1 MLTALSI
8 RTSDMPFDLSEKL
21 VIGIASSA
29 LFDLK
34 EADHIFKTKGEE
46 AYRAYQRENQDKV
59 LDRGVAFE
67 FIKGLLSLNEIAD
80 ANQLVEVILL
90 SKNDPDT
97 GFRVFRSI
105 AAHNLPITRAV
116 FLQGKSALDYIPAFN
131 LSLFLSADENDVKSA
146 IHMNY
151 PAGLVVKSNV
161 NYSSISD
168 NEIRIAF
175 DFDGVLADDESEKK
189 YQEGGID
196 AFREHEKKHAN
207 TPLSPGLLKPLL
219 DNLAKIQKIENEIR
233 LADSSYKP
241 RLRIAIV
248 TARNAPAHERVV
260 ITMREWGVMIND
272 AFFLG
277 GVDKGSVMNVL
288 RPHIF
293 FDDQIDHLKSTSRFT
308 PSVHIP
314 FGIKNN

>member
-1 MLTALSI
+1 
-8 RTSDMPFDLSEKL
+8 MPFDLSNKL

-29 LFDLK
+29 LFDLE
-34 EADHIFKTKGEE
+34 EADSIFKTQGEE
-46 AYRAYQRENQDKV
+46 AYRIYQRENQDRI

-67 FIKGLLSLNEIAD
+67 FIKGLLSLNDVSD

-105 AAHNLPITRAV
+105 EAYGLPITRAV

-131 LSLFLSADENDVKSA
+131 ISLFLSGNEDDVKAA
-146 IHMNY
+146 IDRSY
-151 PAGLVVKSNV
+151 PAGLVVKSEADYDIV
-161 NYSSISD
+161 SD
-168 NEIRIAF
+168 GEIRIAF
-175 DFDGVLADDESEKK
+175 DFDGVLADDESERK

-196 AFREHEKKHAN
+196 AFREHEREYATKA
-207 TPLSPGLLKPLL
+207 LSPGLLKPLL
-219 DNLAKIQKIENEIR
+219 DNLASIQKIENQKR
-233 LADSSYKP
+233 LTDSSYSPK
-241 RLRIAIV
+241 LRIAIV

-260 ITMREWGVMIND
+260 VTMREWGVMIND

-277 GVDKGSVMNVL
+277 GVDKGSVMSVL

-293 FDDQIDHLKSTSRFT
+293 FDDQIDHLKSTSKYT

-314 FGIKNN
+314 FGIKNL

>member
-1 MLTALSI
+1 
-8 RTSDMPFDLSEKL
+8 MPFDLSNKL

-29 LFDLK
+29 LFDLE
-34 EADHIFKTKGEE
+34 EADSIFKTQGEE
-46 AYRAYQRENQDKV
+46 AYRIYQRENQDRI

-67 FIKGLLSLNEIAD
+67 FIKGLLSLNDVSD
-80 ANQLVEVILL
+80 ANPLVEVILL

-105 AAHNLPITRAV
+105 EAYGLPITRAV

-131 LSLFLSADENDVKSA
+131 ISLFLSGNENDVKAA
-146 IHMNY
+146 IDRSY
-151 PAGLVVKSNV
+151 PAGLVVKSEADYDIV
-161 NYSSISD
+161 SD
-168 NEIRIAF
+168 GEIRIAF
-175 DFDGVLADDESEKK
+175 DFDGVLADDESERK

-196 AFREHEKKHAN
+196 AFREHEREYATKA
-207 TPLSPGLLKPLL
+207 LSPGLLKPLL
-219 DNLAKIQKIENEIR
+219 DNLASIQKIENQKR
-233 LADSSYKP
+233 LTDSSYSPK
-241 RLRIAIV
+241 LRIAIV

-260 ITMREWGVMIND
+260 VTMREWGVMIND

-277 GVDKGSVMNVL
+277 GVDKGSVMSVL

-293 FDDQIDHLKSTSRFT
+293 FDDQIDHLKSTSKYT

-314 FGIKNN
+314 FGIKNL

>member
-1 MLTALSI
+1 
-8 RTSDMPFDLSEKL
+8 MPFDLSDKL

-29 LFDLK
+29 LFDLE
-34 EADHIFKTKGEE
+34 EADSIFKTQGEE
-46 AYRAYQRENQDKV
+46 AYRIYQRENQDRI

-67 FIKGLLSLNEIAD
+67 FIKGLLSLNDVSD
-80 ANQLVEVILL
+80 ANPLVEVILL

-105 AAHNLPITRAV
+105 EAYGLPITRAV

-131 LSLFLSADENDVKSA
+131 ISLFLSGNENDVKAA
-146 IHMNY
+146 IDRSY
-151 PAGLVVKSNV
+151 PAGLVVKSEAD
-161 NYSSISD
+161 YDIISD
-168 NEIRIAF
+168 GEIRIAF

-189 YQEGGID
+189 YQEGGLD
-196 AFREHEKKHAN
+196 AFREHEREYATKA
-207 TPLSPGLLKPLL
+207 LSPGLLKPLL
-219 DNLAKIQKIENEIR
+219 DNLASIQKIENQKR
-233 LADSSYKP
+233 LTDSSYSPK
-241 RLRIAIV
+241 LRIAIV

-260 ITMREWGVMIND
+260 VTMREWGVMIND

-277 GVDKGSVMNVL
+277 GVDKGSVMSVL

-293 FDDQIDHLKSTSRFT
+293 FDDQIDHLRSTSRFT

-314 FGIKNN
+314 FGIKNS

>member
-1 MLTALSI
+1 
-8 RTSDMPFDLSEKL
+8 MPFDLSNKL

-29 LFDLK
+29 LFDLE
-34 EADHIFKTKGEE
+34 EADSIFKTQGEE
-46 AYRAYQRENQDKV
+46 AYRIYQRENQDRI

-67 FIKGLLSLNEIAD
+67 FIKGLLSLNDVSD
-80 ANQLVEVILL
+80 ANPLVEVILL

-105 AAHNLPITRAV
+105 EAYRLPITRAV

-131 LSLFLSADENDVKSA
+131 ISLFLSGNEDDVRAA
-146 IHMNY
+146 IDRSY
-151 PAGLVVKSNV
+151 PAGLVVKSEADYDIV
-161 NYSSISD
+161 SD
-168 NEIRIAF
+168 GEIRIAF
-175 DFDGVLADDESEKK
+175 DFDGVLADDESERK

-196 AFREHEKKHAN
+196 AFREHEREYATKA
-207 TPLSPGLLKPLL
+207 LSPGLLKPLL
-219 DNLAKIQKIENEIR
+219 DNLASIQKIENQKR
-233 LADSSYKP
+233 LTDSSYSPK
-241 RLRIAIV
+241 LRIAIV

-260 ITMREWGVMIND
+260 VTMREWGVMIND

-277 GVDKGSVMNVL
+277 GVDKGSVMSVL

-293 FDDQIDHLKSTSRFT
+293 FDDQIDHLKSTSKYT

-314 FGIKNN
+314 FGIKNL